1 MRLLTLLLMLL
12 LIVTLCGCIGTKPS
26 HDFEINETR
35 SFAFT
40 YDGIDYGGNL
50 RWDGEHFHIAANGHG
65 YKDGLFVVVHIHGVD
80 DDALFQISSAGM
92 PPYVEQHV
100 DFSRTVLL
108 DKMIRNRV
116 DKPGTNGSR

>member
-12 LIVTLCGCIGTKPS
+12 LIVTSYGCINTNPT

-35 SFAFT
+35 GFGFT
-40 YDGIDYGGNL
+40 YDNIEYSGNL

-65 YKDGLFVVVHIHGVD
+65 WKDGLFVVVHIHGVD

-108 DKMIRNRV
+108 DKMIRNPV
-116 DKPGTNGSR
+116 